1 MSDEKN
7 WTMQNTMKAC
17 HFLTYQR
24 RIRVKTNH
32 CFAVTFLSTQTVTLP
47 ELQERLIYYSDFTDF
62 FFIFQEKPNK
72 SKMNYGDKVHYVRI
86 DKVILGEV
94 LDKRDTMQKRKVL
107 ICGSKRFNE
116 DIKIMILSS
125 FQIEPDDIHC
135 F

>member
-1 MSDEKN
+1 
-7 WTMQNTMKAC
+7 MQNTMKAC
-17 HFLTYQR
+17 HFLTHQR

-62 FFIFQEKPNK
+62 FFIFQEKPIK